1 MRSFRNL
8 AELRLAPDPSGLT
21 IVTGANGA
29 GKTSFLEA
37 IAYASTLGSFR
48 NSPRDSLV
56 QNSADRSFVR
66 VETETEGH
74 TSLVE
79 IEIPRDGRDR
89 VQRNRQRVRR
99 ASELLETLRVTVFT
113 PDDLALV
120 KSGPQH
126 RRDFLDDALVG
137 ADPRRLE
144 TRQTVERVLR
154 QRAALLRQASGYA
167 TPDVLSTLDV
177 WDTQLASAGGEL
189 IAGREELAAALEP
202 LASDAYRCLTGSE
215 EGIRLAYERSF
226 DGDLAGALALAR
238 KEDLR
243 RGASTVGPHRDD
255 LAVYAGD
262 LDARTR
268 LSQGRQ
274 RCVTLALRLATHK
287 VVTKSAGTPPVLLLD
302 DAFSELDEHTA
313 QALFNELPAG
323 QALLTSAGPLPV
335 GAAPAMII
343 KLVDGA
349 IVS

>member
-1 MRSFRNL
+1 VRFFRNL
-8 AELRLAPDPSGLT
+8 GELRLSPDPSGLT

-37 IAYASTLGSFR
+37 IAYASTLSSFR
-48 NSPRDSLV
+48 NSPRDSMV

-66 VETETEGH
+66 VESQTENH
-74 TSLVE
+74 TSLIE

-99 ASELLETLRVTVFT
+99 GAELLEALRVTVFT
-113 PDDLALV
+113 PEDLALV

-137 ADPRRLE
+137 TDPRRLE

-154 QRAALLRQASGYA
+154 QRATLLRQAGGYA
-167 TPDVLSTLDV
+167 APDVLSTLDI
-177 WDTQLASAGGEL
+177 WDAQLASAGGEL
-189 IAGREELAAALEP
+189 IAGREEIAAALEP
-202 LASDAYRCLTGSE
+202 LASDAYQRLTGSE
-215 EGIRLAYERSF
+215 DGIRLVYERSF
-226 DGDLAGALALAR
+226 EGDLGSALALAR

-243 RGASTVGPHRDD
+243 RGVSTVGPHRDD

-274 RCVTLALRLATHK
+274 RCVTLALRLATHR
-287 VVTKSAGTPPVLLLD
+287 VVTKSARTSPVLLLD

-323 QALLTSAGPLPV
+323 QALLTTAGPLPV
-335 GAAPAMII
+335 GAEPAMII
-343 KLVDGA
+343 RLVDGA
-349 IVS
+349 VS